1 METADKIF
9 SPLQTQS
16 SYNLLSAE
24 DNFPGCDNAAQE
36 IYLIDNNGVWM
47 QQIA

>member
-1 METADKIF
+1 METDTIF
-9 SPLQTQS
+9 SPVQGQS

-24 DNFPGCDNAAQE
+24 DNFEGCDNAAQG
-36 IYLIDNNGVWM
+36 IYLIENNGVIM